1 MFTKPPLLVLDE
13 ATSSLGGQTEASI
26 AAAIQAMR
34 ESTTVVMIAHRLSTV
49 RNADDTGITP

>member
-26 AAAIQAMR
+26 AAAIQAMG
-34 ESTTVVMIAHRLSTV
+34 I
-49 RNADDTGITP
+49 NDCCDDRA